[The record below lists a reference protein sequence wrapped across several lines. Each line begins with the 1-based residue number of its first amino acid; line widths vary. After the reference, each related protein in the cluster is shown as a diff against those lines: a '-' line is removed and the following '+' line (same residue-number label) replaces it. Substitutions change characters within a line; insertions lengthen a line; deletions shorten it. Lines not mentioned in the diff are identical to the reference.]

1 MISERGMMSDLQ
13 FQPLWGDPPASRGG
27 GKNKQVDKALEA
39 FIALMRTAPGRWA
52 ELSALGNEPGHP
64 ASRANIIKQRYPD
77 AEIQTRRVEGDARR
91 RRIWVRI
98 KANVPDVIA
107 SNGDR
112 QQAIREQATTDAS

>member
-1 MISERGMMSDLQ
+1 MSDLQ

-64 ASRANIIKQRYPD
+64 GSRANIIKKRYPD
-77 AEIQTRRVEGDARR
+77 AEIQTRAVEGNRAR

-98 KANVPDVIA
+98 KTPVPDVIA
-107 SNGDR
+107 SNGTR